1 MFDSNDRDLAERL
14 NKTAAI
20 MQDVLQLI
28 QPRDGLSHLP
38 GDLNSTNAIVSGV
51 LQLLEDSL
59 TPHNNITSVPRQV
72 YYSFHIAPY
81 NCVHS

>member
-1 MFDSNDRDLAERL
+1 MFDSDDRDLAERL

-51 LQLLEDSL
+51 LRLLEDTL
-59 TPHNNITSVPRQV
+59 TPGSNITSVPPQV
-72 YYSFHIAPY
+72 
-81 NCVHS
+81 